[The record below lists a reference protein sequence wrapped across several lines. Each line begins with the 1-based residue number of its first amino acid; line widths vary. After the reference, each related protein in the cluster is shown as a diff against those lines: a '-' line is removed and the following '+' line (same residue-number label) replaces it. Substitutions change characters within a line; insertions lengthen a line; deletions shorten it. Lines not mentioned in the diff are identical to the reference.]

1 MNLAILSAV
10 LVALEA
16 QAHNMNRK
24 QRRTLQSKM
33 GKDAFKAV
41 SLMLDMPTECSECH
55 KAFDKKNKE
64 MALTWMVKVYS
75 QKNVVDLKCPEC
87 WQQIVEK
94 HTKEEEISNSIS
106 S

>member
-1 MNLAILSAV
+1 
-10 LVALEA
+10 
-16 QAHNMNRK
+16 MNRK

-75 QKNVVDLKCPEC
+75 EKSVVDLKCPEC
-87 WQQIVEK
+87 FQKTEK
-94 HTKEEEISNSIS
+94 QEVANEQS
-106 S
+106 